1 MLKIEKVFTRNI
13 NKLSLEELY
22 EERDNIID
30 AREGFQE
37 MSKNGLWL
45 DDRYI
50 DVDNRIN
57 ELKTNKTTI

>member
-1 MLKIEKVFTRNI
+1 
-13 NKLSLEELY
+13 
-22 EERDNIID
+22 
-30 AREGFQE
+30 